1 MSCLQ
6 SGAPL
11 ATETMTAELSDGILA
26 GPGGYFMGVTTLFSY
41 PTMILYARP
50 VRVWEMSQE
59 VVSS

>member
-41 PTMILYARP
+41 PTMILYDTQFWRKKAYG
-50 VRVWEMSQE
+50 
-59 VVSS
+59 